1 MIRGSAH
8 SLQHRL
14 PGRRRTA
21 TTPFLSACALSLT
34 ILTAAWPPDVARSA
48 MPGQERDSN
57 LHAAPVGDGLRISP
71 VPCEVRVELGR
82 KGTERLWLAARLRKN
97 GGLIRRPVSWKV
109 HRLDALTGEP
119 REIVAEA
126 MVDIAE
132 FRVPEGDY
140 LIEVGYGYRRSTR
153 RIHVGEGEYVAMT
166 FILDVGGLRP
176 FSRLERLGPV
186 HEVRTVHRIYAL
198 NGTGHGRLVT
208 ARAGQGELLRLGKGE
223 YRVESRFLPG
233 NARAVS
239 HVRIRPGI
247 LSSLEILARA
257 GVVRIRPPVTSGT
270 VRWLVRDPEGPW
282 RYEGQGE
289 GTLVL
294 APGRYVLTYHLAGR
308 RISRRFTVDAGRN
321 TILEIRTAGA
331 K

>member
-14 PGRRRTA
+14 SGRRRTA
-21 TTPFLSACALSLT
+21 TTPFLFACILSLV
-34 ILTAAWPPDVARSA
+34 ILTAAWPPGVARSA
-48 MPGQERDSN
+48 MPGQERDAN
-57 LHAAPVGDGLRISP
+57 LQAVTIDGGLRISP

-82 KGTERLWLAARLRKN
+82 RGTERLWLAARLRKG

-109 HRLDALTGEP
+109 HRLDTLTGEP
-119 REIVAEA
+119 AEVVAEA
-126 MVDIAE
+126 RVDIAE
-132 FRVPEGDY
+132 FRIPEGDY
-140 LIEVGYGYRRSTR
+140 LVEAGYGYRRSAR

-176 FSRLERLGPV
+176 FSRLEKLGPV
-186 HEVRTVHRIYAL
+186 HEVRAVHRIYAL
-198 NGTGHGRLVT
+198 NGAGHGRLVT
-208 ARAGQGELLRLGKGE
+208 ASAGQGELLRLGKGE
-223 YRVESRFLPG
+223 YRIESRFLPG

-257 GVVRIRPPVTSGT
+257 GVVRIRPSMKDDAT
-270 VRWLVRDPEGPW
+270 RWFVRDLEGPW
-282 RYEGQGE
+282 QHEGKGK

-294 APGRYVLTYHLAGR
+294 APGRYVLIYNRAGR
-308 RISRRFTVDAGRN
+308 QISRRFTVDAGRN

>member
-1 MIRGSAH
+1 MLA
-8 SLQHRL
+8 
-14 PGRRRTA
+14 
-21 TTPFLSACALSLT
+21 ALLT
-34 ILTAAWPPDVARSA
+34 ILTAAWPSGVAHSA
-48 MPGQERDSN
+48 MPGRERDPD
-57 LHAAPVGDGLRISP
+57 LRAAPTSGGLRISP

-82 KGTERLWLAARLRKN
+82 RGAERLWLAARLREG

-109 HRLDALTGEP
+109 RRVDSLTGEP
-119 REIVAEA
+119 VETVAEA
-126 MVDIAE
+126 LVDVAE
-132 FRVPEGDY
+132 FRVPKGDY
-140 LIEVGYGYRRSTR
+140 LIEVGYGYHRSAR
-153 RIHVGEGEYVAMT
+153 RIHVGEGEYVSMT

-186 HEVRTVHRIYAL
+186 HDVRTVHRIYAVG
-198 NGTGHGRLVT
+198 GTGRGRLVT
-208 ARAGQGELLRLGKGE
+208 ASAGQGQLLRLGKGE

-257 GVVRIRPPVTSGT
+257 GVVRIRPPAADDTI
-270 VRWLVRDPEGPW
+270 RWMVRDPRGDWRHEG
-282 RYEGQGE
+282 EGE

-294 APGRYVLTYHLAGR
+294 APGRYVLTYGRDGR

-321 TILEIRTAGA
+321 TVLKIRTVGA